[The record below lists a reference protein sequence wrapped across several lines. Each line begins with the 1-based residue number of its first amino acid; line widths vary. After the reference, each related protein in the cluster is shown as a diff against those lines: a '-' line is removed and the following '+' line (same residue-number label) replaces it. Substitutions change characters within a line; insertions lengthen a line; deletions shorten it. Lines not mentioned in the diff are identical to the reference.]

1 MKKILFIAV
10 ALVLIGGVGGGAY
23 IYLKKPAEA
32 ATAQDEKHEESN
44 ESAGHSSSN
53 FYVELDPLM
62 LPVIDGNGLSQMINM
77 VVVVEVSSERKA
89 NKVRNMEPRIKDAY
103 IQSMYGMLSHK
114 SVMKDGTIHI
124 SKVKNTLRDLTIA
137 IMGDGIVE
145 DVLLQVLEQRRM

>member
-1 MKKILFIAV
+1 
-10 ALVLIGGVGGGAY
+10 
-23 IYLKKPAEA
+23 
-32 ATAQDEKHEESN
+32 
-44 ESAGHSSSN
+44 
-53 FYVELDPLM
+53 M

-137 IMGDGIVE
+137 IMGDNIVE